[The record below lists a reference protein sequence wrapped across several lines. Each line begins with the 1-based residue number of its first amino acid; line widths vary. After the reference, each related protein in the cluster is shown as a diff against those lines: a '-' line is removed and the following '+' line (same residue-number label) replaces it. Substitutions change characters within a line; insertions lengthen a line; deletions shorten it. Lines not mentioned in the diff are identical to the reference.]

1 MALAICLKCCSQT
14 QIKPRPVKRIP
25 PWLISFSLMANGLF
39 LFAIVYIAYRQTP
52 PQAIA
57 TNTPQAQGKSSPSP
71 TTGNSGKRL
80 ELSYED
86 WVALLR
92 TEAQVVVDKRP
103 DNLAILMGDSL
114 SQWFPPELLPK
125 NLEWLNQGISGEGTF
140 GLLRRLK
147 VIDRTEPQLI
157 LVMIGIND
165 LIRGESEE
173 TLVANQLEIVR
184 SLKQAHPNSK
194 IILQSIL
201 PHSDEQST
209 WERRDRLLAVPNP
222 KIQKINQR
230 LQIIAKEQKIYYL
243 DLYPLFSD
251 AQGKLKLDLTTD
263 GLHLNPVG
271 YQVWSIAL
279 KVFLQVE
286 ASDLVNSQS

>member
-1 MALAICLKCCSQT
+1 
-14 QIKPRPVKRIP
+14 
-25 PWLISFSLMANGLF
+25 MANGL
-39 LFAIVYIAYRQTP
+39 LVVAIAYIAFRQP
-52 PQAIA
+52 FPQAIA
-57 TNTPQAQGKSSPSP
+57 TNTPQPPNKSAPSDAIPAKGGK
-71 TTGNSGKRL
+71 TL
-80 ELSYED
+80 QLSYED

-92 TEAQVVVDKRP
+92 TEAQVIVEKRP
-103 DNLAILMGDSL
+103 NNLAILMGDSL
-114 SQWFPPELLPK
+114 SQWFPPEMLPK
-125 NLEWLNQGISGEGTF
+125 NLEWLNQGISGEGSM

-147 VIDRTEPQLI
+147 VVDRTDPQWI

-184 SLKQAHPNSK
+184 SLKQSHPNSK

-209 WERRDRLLAVPNP
+209 WERRDRLLAIPNP

-243 DLYPLFSD
+243 DLYPLFANS
-251 AQGKLKLDLTTD
+251 QGNLKLDLSTD
-263 GLHLNPVG
+263 GLHLNPLG

-279 KVFLQVE
+279 KVFLQIE
-286 ASDLVNSQS
+286 SGDNNS